1 MKEIKI
7 AEGIGKEIIKN
18 LHDYYEEIT
27 MDDAEYIPLI
37 KRVIK
42 AINNHIVL
50 YDISKSESET
60 LKEILL
66 IYARDLYVEICQT
79 NAKDDNENISST
91 QIKEESEEFFDYV
104 YEHEEYP
111 F

>member
-1 MKEIKI
+1 MTEINI
-7 AEGIGKEIIKN
+7 AEGIGKEIIKK

-27 MDDAEYIPLI
+27 MEDAEYIPLI

-42 AINNHIVL
+42 AINNYISL
-50 YDISKSESET
+50 YDISKFDNKT
-60 LKEILL
+60 LKETLL
-66 IYARDLYVEICQT
+66 VYARDLYVEVCQI
-79 NAKDDNENISST
+79 NAKENGEDISSK
-91 QIKEESEEFFDYV
+91 QVKEESEEIFNYI